1 MKNVLLL
8 VHDDPGQEAR
18 FQVALDLTRAL
29 SGHLTC
35 LHVTP
40 IALVVNDA
48 SYTAPALIIDQS
60 DDEADNKLHL
70 QRRLAT
76 EDVAWSWDDLR
87 GDFVSAVLDPASTA
101 DVVVLNRKLD
111 SSAVPDMRAI
121 TSEILTRC
129 SALVVA
135 VDETCRS
142 LDLGTPALIA
152 WDGSEGVMH
161 ALQRALP
168 LLSRAA
174 SVKIFQ
180 VGEMGDDRIPAADAA
195 SYLSRHGINAE
206 IEIAAVGHDTAKAI
220 RAALERLG
228 AGYCVM
234 GVFGHGR
241 LREALFG
248 GVSREMLTRASV
260 PLMLAH

>member
-35 LHVTP
+35 LDVTP
-40 IALVVNDA
+40 IALLLNEGT
-48 SYTAPALIIDQS
+48 YTAPAIIIDQA
-60 DDEADNKLHL
+60 DQEAENKVRLR
-70 QRRLAT
+70 RRLTA
-76 EDVAWSWDDLR
+76 EDVIWSWKDVR
-87 GDFVSAVLDPASTA
+87 GDFVPTVLDAAATA
-101 DVVVLNRKLD
+101 DVVVLNRRLD

-121 TSEILTRC
+121 TSHILTKC

-142 LDLGTPALIA
+142 LDLKMPALVA
-152 WDGSEGVMH
+152 WDGSKEAMH
-161 ALQRALP
+161 ALQQALP

-174 SVKIFQ
+174 SVNIFQ
-180 VGEMGDDRIPAADAA
+180 VGEIGDDHIPAADAA
-195 SYLSRHGINAE
+195 SYLSRHGIKPDIQIAE
-206 IEIAAVGHDTAKAI
+206 DGHDAAEAI
-220 RAALERLG
+220 RAAISRLG
-228 AGYCVM
+228 AGYCIM
-234 GVFGHGR
+234 GAFGHGR

-248 GVSREMLTRASV
+248 GVSRDMLTTAPV